1 MTSILVTGG
10 SGLIGSY
17 TVKALVERGDAV
29 TVLDLSPPRNPKIRW
44 LLRDVWEQVTF
55 VEGTVS
61 DDFPTLLTTCKEY
74 GVEKIF
80 HAAAIFRHAYEQA
93 HPYYSLHTAA
103 TGMLNICEAVRLLRL
118 GRIVFA
124 GSNGEY
130 DSLMEDHDGTP
141 MEPATARMFHPQVG
155 SIPYSSGKKL
165 ATIIGMCYW
174 QTQDVDWVNVRL
186 SRVWGLGAKKETTT
200 GTILMIENAVDELPT
215 HLNLGTEDQT
225 RCQTYVKDVAQ
236 GVLLALDAPNAQ
248 LQQRVF
254 NIGSLEETS
263 DRDTARIIR
272 KLIPSAEIELQG
284 GGVNRRAFDI
294 TSAREQLKFEP
305 QYDLEAGIKDH
316 IAMYRAYQRYLATK

>member
-17 TVKALVERGDAV
+17 TVKALVERGDTV
-29 TVLDLSPPRNPKIRW
+29 VVLDLAPPRNPKICW
-44 LLRDVWEQVTF
+44 LLQDVWEQVVF
-55 VEGTVS
+55 IEGTVS
-61 DDFPTLLTTCKEY
+61 DDFPTLLTICKDH

-80 HAAAIFRHAYEQA
+80 HAAAIFRHEYEQA
-93 HPYYSLHTAA
+93 HPYYSLHTATA
-103 TGMLNICEAVRLLRL
+103 GMLNICEAARLLGL

-130 DSLMEDHDGTP
+130 DSLTVDHDATP
-141 MEPATARMFHPQVG
+141 MEPSEARMFHPKVG

-200 GTILMIENAVDELPT
+200 GTILMIENAVDGLPT
-215 HLNLGTEDQT
+215 YLNLGVEDQT

-236 GVLLALDAPNAQ
+236 GVLLALDASNSQ

-263 DRDTARIIR
+263 DRDTARII
-272 KLIPSAEIELQG
+272 KELIPEAVITLKG
-284 GGVNRRAFDI
+284 GGVNRRAFDVQA
-294 TSAREQLKFEP
+294 ARDQLGFEP
-305 QYDLEAGIKDH
+305 QYNLKTGIQDH
-316 IAMYRAYQRYLATK
+316 IAMYQAYKQHLTC